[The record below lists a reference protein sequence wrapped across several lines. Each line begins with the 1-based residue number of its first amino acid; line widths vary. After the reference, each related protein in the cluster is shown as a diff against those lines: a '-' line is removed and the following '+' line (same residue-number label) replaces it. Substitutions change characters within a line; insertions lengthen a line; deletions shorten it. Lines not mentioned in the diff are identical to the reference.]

1 MALCGRS
8 GSGIFQGGIDRTN
21 ADRMLKFIEEE
32 LRHGTLHLVESIER
46 AHADKDD
53 DGKLSYIEVEQ
64 LIKEKG
70 DENVAAVAPAALAA
84 AFRKF
89 DAEDRGWI
97 DGEDFAAAWKLIQ
110 EFSAD
115 KTE

>member
-1 MALCGRS
+1 MALCCSS

-70 DENVAAVAPAALAA
+70 DENVAAVAPAALTA

-97 DGEDFAAAWKLIQ
+97 DGEDFAVAWKLIQ